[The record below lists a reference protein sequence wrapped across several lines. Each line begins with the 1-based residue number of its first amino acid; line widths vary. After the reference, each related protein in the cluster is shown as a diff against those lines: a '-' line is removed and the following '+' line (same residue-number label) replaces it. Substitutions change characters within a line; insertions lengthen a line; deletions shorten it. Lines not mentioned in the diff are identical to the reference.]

1 MTVRSILA
9 GKGSAVET
17 IEPHFS
23 LAVAVQRM
31 AERGV
36 GALVVV
42 DSKQELIGI
51 LSERDVVH
59 ELAARG
65 PASLNKPLGEVMT
78 RKIIVCGLADMIK
91 TVMEWMTEGKFRHIP
106 VIDQNRLVGI
116 VSIGD
121 VVKFR
126 LEEMEREQS
135 ALRDYIQTA

>member
-9 GKGSAVET
+9 GKGNAVET
-17 IEPHFS
+17 IAPS
-23 LAVAVQRM
+23 ATLSTAVKRLAARNI
-31 AERGV
+31 

-42 DSKQELIGI
+42 DQNQQLIGVI
-51 LSERDVVH
+51 SERDIVQ

-65 PASLNKPLGEVMT
+65 PGALDQKIGEVMT
-78 RKIIVCGLADMIK
+78 HKIIVCGLGDMIQ
-91 TVMEWMTEGKFRHIP
+91 TVMERMTEGKFRHMP

-121 VVKFR
+121 VVKLR

>member
-9 GKGSAVET
+9 GKGSSVET

-23 LAVAVQRM
+23 LAAAVQRM
-31 AERGV
+31 TERSV

-42 DSKQELIGI
+42 DSRRELIGI

-59 ELAARG
+59 ELAAHG
-65 PASLNKPLGEVMT
+65 PAVMDKPVGEAMT
-78 RKIIVCGLADMIK
+78 RKIIVCSPADMIQ